1 MGGSNNMSKTCMM
14 LMCLASIA
22 AISYSVPTPYTS
34 ADELIQE
41 EMAIPSSEE
50 KIIDAYAA
58 DRVKYDAA
66 HAAQESL
73 DAEEQAEPAEATEV
87 DDEDDNAPEKPKK
100 STTHRKGQLEPK
112 LHHTP
117 KRQATMIHNETM
129 SKKKMKAARTNKVA
143 MKPNATKKEAWGDEA
158 GEFEEDADDE
168 DEDEDADEEEL
179 AEEEEE
185 FKPKNA
191 TKKKMMAPS
200 TAAKKKMMIAKEMA
214 TKDMMKAGPEMAT
227 KKTLHY
233 EMISKKKMKAAR
245 AHKVAMKANATKK
258 ETWSNEAGEFEEDAD
273 DEDEDEEADEEE
285 LVEEDEELKPFRLV
299 KMEPHR
305 EAHIKKYIKKNHT
318 ALHIKKNAKK
328 PAVKKLW

>member
-22 AISYSVPTPYTS
+22 AIAYTVPTPYTP
-34 ADELIQE
+34 ADELVQE
-41 EMAIPSSEE
+41 EMTIPGSEE

-117 KRQATMIHNETM
+117 KRQATMIHNEMM

-143 MKPNATKKEAWGDEA
+143 MKPNATKKEAWGDEDE
-158 GEFEEDADDE
+158 EFEEDADDE

-214 TKDMMKAGPEMAT
+214 AKKKMKAGPEMAT

-273 DEDEDEEADEEE
+273 DEDEDEDADEEE
-285 LVEEDEELKPFRLV
+285 LAEEEEEFKP
-299 KMEPHR
+299 
-305 EAHIKKYIKKNHT
+305 
-318 ALHIKKNAKK
+318 KNATKK
-328 PAVKKLW
+328 KMMAPSTAAKKKMM